1 MFFCCSAG
9 VPTRLQI
16 TQGPDNI
23 TVAIETEASMRCAV
37 RGFPPP
43 TVQWFKDS
51 HLLVNS
57 SGLSLQNKGQLL
69 VFK

>member
-51 HLLVNS
+51 HLIVNNS
-57 SGLSLQNKGQLL
+57 ALSLQNKGQLL